1 VPRNRIS
8 SGSIGIGA
16 MIVFIGLILVAA
28 VASTVIIRTIEDLRE
43 DSDRTSDDTRK
54 SVNDRIWLKSSYLA
68 FNGESSCTATLYQHS
83 GFGGWS
89 ATYTVGDYQGDD
101 FLDPDNDGANEAV
114 SNDATT
120 IKVDDGCEII
130 MYDGSDFSGW
140 SARLGGGDHSLD
152 DINANSRPVNCGG
165 TTCNDQV
172 SSIKVLGF
180 ELEFHMTPAS
190 GSNSIVAEDIIWS
203 ASCSDGT
210 SVSVDS
216 ENISFSGSSL
226 IDGTNTNGVEN
237 NFIFSEVIHPG
248 TYFKVE
254 ATLSS
259 CSPQVGDELDIL
271 IHVNGGATSFY
282 MIKVRTLD
290 IGADLMFN

>member
-1 VPRNRIS
+1 
-8 SGSIGIGA
+8 
-16 MIVFIGLILVAA
+16 
-28 VASTVIIRTIEDLRE
+28 
-43 DSDRTSDDTRK
+43 
-54 SVNDRIWLKSSYLA
+54 
-68 FNGESSCTATLYQHS
+68 
-83 GFGGWS
+83 
-89 ATYTVGDYQGDD
+89 
-101 FLDPDNDGANEAV
+101 
-114 SNDATT
+114 
-120 IKVDDGCEII
+120 
-130 MYDGSDFSGW
+130 MYK
-140 SARLGGGDHSLD
+140 RQ
-152 DINANSRPVNCGG
+152 
-165 TTCNDQV
+165 DQV

-190 GSNSIVAEDIIWS
+190 GSNSIIAEDIIWS

-259 CSPQVGDELDIL
+259 CSPQIGDELDIL